1 MADSPQDRNLPAS
14 QRKINKA
21 RADGQVARSRDLGHL
36 GALGAGVALLA
47 FFAPGFADASGRLL
61 LSGLRFD
68 AATLAQPA
76 AMVQRMADLGVQML
90 LLLAPLFAAVVL
102 VAIASGVL
110 AGGWNF
116 TLKPLQPKFSKLN
129 PLTGIV
135 RVFSGGQLT
144 DTLKACLLA
153 LLLGTVGA
161 VYLGQHWM
169 RHAEL
174 LAMPLPAALAAG
186 AELILGG
193 LLLLAGVLALFA
205 LVDVPLQR
213 QMLIRRLRMSVE
225 EMKKEFKDV
234 EGNAEIKGRL
244 KARMRELGS
253 RRMLAAVPLADLVVM
268 NPSHYAVALKYDES
282 SMAAP
287 RVVAKGAD
295 LLALRIRDLAREH
308 KVPVL
313 QAPPLARALYTHTEV
328 DQEIP
333 ARLFSAVAQVLAWV
347 YQLRDALAAGR
358 TLATEAPVP
367 EIPADLDPQTAVQNA
382 ARTAT
387 RTAAQTATQTARQE
401 PEL

>member
-1 MADSPQDRNLPAS
+1 MDDSPQDRNLPAS
-14 QRKINKA
+14 QRKIDKA
-21 RADGQVARSRDLGHL
+21 RSDGQVARSRDLGHL

-47 FFAPGFADASGRLL
+47 FFAQGFADATGRLL
-61 LSGLRFD
+61 HDALRFD
-68 AATLAQPA
+68 AALLAKPG
-76 AMVQRMADLGVQML
+76 AMVQRLGDLGVQML
-90 LLLAPLFAAVVL
+90 LLLAPLFAVVVL
-102 VAIASGVL
+102 VAIACGVL

-116 TLKPLQPKFSKLN
+116 TLKPLQPSFGKLN

-135 RVFSGGQLT
+135 RVFSGSQLT
-144 DTLKACLLA
+144 DALKASLLA
-153 LLLGTVGA
+153 LLMGTVGA

-193 LLLLAGVLALFA
+193 LFLLAGVLALFA

-213 QMLIRRLRMSVE
+213 QMLLRRLRMGVE
-225 EMKKEFKDV
+225 EMKKEHKDA
-234 EGNAEIKGRL
+234 EGNAEIKGRRR
-244 KARMRELGS
+244 ARMRELAS

-268 NPSHYAVALKYDES
+268 NPTHYAVALKYDEN

-295 LLALRIRDLAREH
+295 LLALRIRDLARDA

-347 YQLRDALAAGR
+347 YQLRDALASGR
-358 TLATEAPVP
+358 TLAAEAPVP
-367 EIPADLDPQTAVQNA
+367 DVPADLDPLNDVQK
-382 ARTAT
+382 
-387 RTAAQTATQTARQE
+387 QSVRQE

>member
-1 MADSPQDRNLPAS
+1 MAESPQDRNLPAS
-14 QRKINKA
+14 QRKIDKA

-36 GALGAGVALLA
+36 GAIGAGVALLA
-47 FFAPGFADASGRLL
+47 FFAPGFADATARLL
-61 LSGLRFD
+61 RDGLRFD
-68 AATLAQPA
+68 ATLLAQPS
-76 AMVQRMADLGVQML
+76 AMVQRLGELGAQML
-90 LLLAPLFAAVVL
+90 LLLAPMFVAVVL
-102 VAIASGVL
+102 VAVASGVL

-116 TLKPLQPKFSKLN
+116 TLKPLQPNFGKMN

-135 RVFSGGQLT
+135 RVFSGSQLT

-186 AELILGG
+186 ADLVLSG
-193 LLLLAGVLALFA
+193 LLLIAGVLAVFA

-213 QMLIRRLRMSVE
+213 QLLMRRLRMNVE
-225 EMKKEFKDV
+225 EMKKEHKDV
-234 EGNAEIKGRL
+234 EGNAEVKGRL
-244 KARMRELGS
+244 KARMRELAS

-268 NPSHYAVALKYDES
+268 NPTHYAVALKYDES

-295 LLALRIRDLAREH
+295 LLALRIRDLAREA

-358 TLATEAPVP
+358 TLATDAPVP
-367 EIPADLDPQTAVQNA
+367 EIPADLDPLNSPPGMPA
-382 ARTAT
+382 AMKRPRTL
-387 RTAAQTATQTARQE
+387 RQE